1 MLRPLATNPVTA
13 AVLCGLLCVSL
24 FLLHARVALGE
35 NVVGYLLTAR
45 EDAAVTAW
53 AVFYELG
60 GVCLLGVVPLLL
72 YARYGVITPAV
83 VVVVLSAGYLY
94 LADAQVPYLFMI
106 WTPQFVSAVFAVG
119 TVEYLLRTAVVGT
132 TTLSGG
138 LETALSLGVL
148 HAVVITAALGEL
160 SLEFVLLSLGT
171 VYVVAVP
178 ALLFLEFGAVG
189 PAAGVVAG
197 LAFVVVVHGESLQSE
212 FPFVLPRVLVPLF
225 LFGGVE
231 YLLRSADTV
240 GA

>member
-35 NVVGYLLTAR
+35 NVVGYLLTAW

-53 AVFYELG
+53 AVVYELG
-60 GVCLLGVVPLLL
+60 GVCLLGAVPLLL

-94 LADAQVPYLFMI
+94 FADAQVPYLFMI

-138 LETALSLGVL
+138 FETA
-148 HAVVITAALGEL
+148 L

-178 ALLFLEFGAVG
+178 ALLFFEFGALG
-189 PAAGVVAG
+189 PVAGVMVG
-197 LAFVVVVHGESLQSE
+197 LAFVLVVHSESLPSG

-231 YLLRSADTV
+231 YLLRSANTV
-240 GA
+240 GM